1 MSRGEGR
8 EPQSLMS
15 GATGS
20 QPRATSV
27 DELGRPGSV
36 GIPSRWQGMLCNRL
50 RARLMAYHAGEISYG
65 ELDASIPGWINHVGN
80 ADGHVPGGGVARR

>member
-1 MSRGEGR
+1 
-8 EPQSLMS
+8 
-15 GATGS
+15 
-20 QPRATSV
+20 
-27 DELGRPGSV
+27 
-36 GIPSRWQGMLCNRL
+36 MLCNRL